1 MVNALKQNVHSS
13 TDQSVI
19 KGSLKNMHNVSQWFV
34 LHKKNVWIREI
45 KITGVMITHEDTAI
59 VFFCAGR
66 VNLNM
71 PYSHN
76 IKLHLVPLDSSWSE
90 ILLFILCRLH
100 TERSHCLIPK

>member
-1 MVNALKQNVHSS
+1 MVKTARKHFCYTHTHALKQNVHSS

-34 LHKKNVWIREI
+34 LLKKIVWIRET
-45 KITGVMITHEDTAI
+45 KITHEDTAI

-76 IKLHLVPLDSSWSE
+76 IKLHLVPLDSS
-90 ILLFILCRLH
+90 
-100 TERSHCLIPK
+100 